1 MRQLRNS
8 TDTDLTLEEQAICEA
23 LLEARCVQEFLW
35 QNDPAN
41 PARVFEA
48 INWVELFQKRVDKI
62 AEIKSIEGSG
72 IVELRK
78 RVLQQAAL
86 SCFMLAKLT
95 AIQMQNVDEP
105 KWISASTPPPAMND
119 LGESDFVLGLE
130 DISETPTI
138 YWYNHNTTHWI
149 VAHYSSPNTPRRV
162 VKWKHII

>member
-8 TDTDLTLEEQAICEA
+8 TDTDFTLEEQAICEA

-86 SCFMLAKLT
+86 SCFMLTKLT
-95 AIQMQNVDEP
+95 AIQMQNAEEP
-105 KWISASTPPPAMND
+105 EWISADTPPAAR
-119 LGESDFVLGLE
+119 SDDGDSEYVLGV
-130 DISETPTI
+130 ETMAVAPAVF
-138 YWYNHNTTHWI
+138 WYNHNEKKWT
-149 VAHYSSPNTPRRV
+149 VAHWSAPSQPIRV